1 MAHYYDDIEE
11 TEEDRENAR
20 IHKLANELR
29 ELPASKFSVDEIGLL
44 LRTDWSKYKENYYG
58 YERER
63 ILSLAKR
70 EGLA

>member
-29 ELPASKFSVDEIGLL
+29 EIGLL